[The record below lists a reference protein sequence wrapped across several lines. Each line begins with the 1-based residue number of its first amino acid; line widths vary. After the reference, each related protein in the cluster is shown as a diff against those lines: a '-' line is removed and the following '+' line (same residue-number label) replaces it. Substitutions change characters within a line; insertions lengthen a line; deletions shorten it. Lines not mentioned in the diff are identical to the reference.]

1 MSHCKLRLDPAGWAV
16 PFLLMS
22 SLDRFSL
29 RDKVVVLTG
38 GAGLYGRGLV
48 RDLASAGAELVIASR
63 NLEALEN
70 VAKEER
76 EAGYKVTAFQLD
88 QGDEASVVALRDAV
102 LAQFG
107 RIDGLVNNA
116 VARPMKS
123 PDSVEGWVESM
134 RVNATGLYLI
144 THILGK
150 MICQQGKGSIVN
162 IGSMQGMIGPSF
174 ELYAGTNM
182 GVPPPDYFFHKGGM
196 INFTRYYAS
205 LFGQQGVRVNC
216 LSPGGFFNNQ
226 PEPFLTRYNEHTML
240 NRMADP
246 EDLGGSVIFLL
257 SDASKYITGANLAVD
272 GGYTAK

>member
-1 MSHCKLRLDPAGWAV
+1 MSA
-16 PFLLMS
+16 
-22 SLDRFSL
+22 LDRFSL
-29 RDKVVVLTG
+29 SDKVIVLTG

-63 NLEALEN
+63 NLEALET
-70 VAKEER
+70 VAAEECAVGR
-76 EAGYKVTAFQLD
+76 SVTAMQLD
-88 QGDEASVVALRDAV
+88 QADEASVIAMRDAV
-102 LAQFG
+102 VKRYG

-144 THILGK
+144 TSILGK
-150 MICQQGKGSIVN
+150 VICDQGAGSIVN

-196 INFTRYYAS
+196 INFTRYYAA
-205 LFGQQGVRVNC
+205 LFGPKGVRVNC

-226 PEPFLTRYNEHTML
+226 PEPFLTRYNEHSML

-246 EDLGGSVIFLL
+246 EDLGGSVIFLM
-257 SDASKYITGANLAVD
+257 SEASKYVTGVNLPVD

>member
-1 MSHCKLRLDPAGWAV
+1 MSA
-16 PFLLMS
+16 
-22 SLDRFSL
+22 LDRFSL
-29 RDKVVVLTG
+29 RNQVIILTG

-63 NLEALEN
+63 NIEALEK
-70 VAKEER
+70 VAEEER
-76 EAGYKVTAFQLD
+76 AAGNRVTAMQLD
-88 QGDEASVVALRDAV
+88 QADEASVLALRDAV
-102 LAQFG
+102 LAKFG
-107 RIDGLVNNA
+107 SINGLVNNA
-116 VARPMKS
+116 VARPMRT
-123 PDSVEGWVESM
+123 PDSLEGWVESM

-144 THILGK
+144 THHIGK
-150 MICQQGKGSIVN
+150 VICDQGKGSVVN

-196 INFTRYYAS
+196 INFTRYYAA
-205 LFGQQGVRVNC
+205 LFGPKGVRVNC